1 MANVKRYNARC
12 RMMLGIILF
21 LGLSICQ
28 SGCAY
33 WIDVEITE
41 DQKPVTLFDRYE
53 VDIVGH
59 GIDDSLYN
67 VSVHLDFI
75 DAITDTMII
84 ADLPILM
91 IDTICFEFELT
102 DNTSCIGMLTSLE
115 ADKKLL
121 ADGLI
126 SNVWQGIR
134 DDLRYSGGELQPLGF
149 EGYPQRAYIP
159 KECQFADAIFTAR
172 LIDRVTGKEIT
183 RETKTVRFSID
194 RLYRL
199 RSVS

>member
-1 MANVKRYNARC
+1 MANVKRYYAR
-12 RMMLGIILF
+12 RGMILGIVLF
-21 LGLSICQ
+21 LGLIICQ

-33 WIDVEITE
+33 WIHLDITE

-53 VDIVGH
+53 LDIVGH
-59 GIDDSLYN
+59 GIDDSLFN

-75 DAITDTMII
+75 NAITDTMNI
-84 ADLPILM
+84 ADIPILM
-91 IDTICFEFELT
+91 IDTICFEFELM

-121 ADGLI
+121 GDGVI
-126 SNVWQGIR
+126 DKVRQGIR

-149 EGYPQRAYIP
+149 EDYPQRAYIP
-159 KECQFADAIFTAR
+159 KQCQFADAIFTAR
-172 LIDRVTGKEIT
+172 LIDRVTGKEIA

-194 RLYRL
+194 RRYRL